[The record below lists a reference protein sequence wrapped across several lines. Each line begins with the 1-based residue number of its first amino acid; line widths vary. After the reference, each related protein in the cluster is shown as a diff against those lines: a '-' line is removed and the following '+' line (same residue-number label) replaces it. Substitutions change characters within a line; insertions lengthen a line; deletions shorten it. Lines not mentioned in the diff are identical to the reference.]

1 MDTEKINI
9 IREKIILLGE
19 KEVDGINQ
27 VLIMG
32 INIII
37 KKEDIINIK
46 EIDIIR
52 EMIGKNIKIINIKII
67 IIKIIKKLK
76 LIFLI

>member
-1 MDTEKINI
+1 MDMVKTNILKDKKIF
-9 IREKIILLGE
+9 LGE
-19 KEVDGINQ
+19 KEVAGINQ
-27 VLIMG
+27 VLIMV

-46 EIDIIR
+46 EIDIIL